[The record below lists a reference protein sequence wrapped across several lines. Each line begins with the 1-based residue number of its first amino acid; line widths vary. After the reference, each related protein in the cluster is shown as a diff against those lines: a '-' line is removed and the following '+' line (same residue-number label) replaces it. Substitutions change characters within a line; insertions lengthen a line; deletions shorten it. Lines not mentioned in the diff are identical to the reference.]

1 MTARWPDARPRRK
14 IRCAGWC
21 GFRRPC
27 DRCGVRP
34 GGAPVITAALS
45 WLRHLAPPVATGLV
59 REGWCDL
66 IGFGRSAFAYPDA
79 PNDILRGG
87 GMVPGKCCVTCSM
100 CSQIMKDGVGRGGCV
115 VRDSAVYAPEYRRGR
130 DAARQTM
137 VARKL

>member
-1 MTARWPDARPRRK
+1 MLDERDKQRLAQSTQETILTGEDQTWSNPETGVTATTT
-14 IRCAGWC
+14 
-21 GFRRPC
+21 
-27 DRCGVRP
+27 VREET
-34 GGAPVITAALS
+34 V
-45 WLRHLAPPVATGLV
+45 APPVATGLV